1 MNKSIDDLLL
11 YPFVKS
17 GFFLFAADVGF
28 IKMTLGKFLSRSN
41 RQTHLKRFVE
51 LGKNPKSSN

>member
-17 GFFLFAADVGF
+17 GFFLFAADVCF
-28 IKMTLGKFLSRSN
+28 IKMALGKFYHD
-41 RQTHLKRFVE
+41 QTTRLT
-51 LGKNPKSSN
+51 